1 MELGGLQKKIV
12 SFVGKYK
19 YMILILVLGLVLML
33 LPDKLSADKETTNS
47 TTVAEPTNE
56 EPVSKQLEQILCQ
69 IKGAGKVSVMVTVA
83 ASEETVYQTRY
94 GDRT

>member
-33 LPDKLSADKETTNS
+33 LPAVLL
-47 TTVAEPTNE
+47 VW
-56 EPVSKQLEQILCQ
+56 
-69 IKGAGKVSVMVTVA
+69 
-83 ASEETVYQTRY
+83 
-94 GDRT
+94 